1 MTKQHTIL
9 AAGIAALCGLTA
21 NADAASVISRLNP
34 PSAKFSFNDDA
45 PPIIS
50 RFVAGQRFDL
60 NCTVQPDAG
69 RTVSSVVFK
78 VDGATVTGTVGM
90 IPATVN
96 PPTVV
101 ANSICATRYAYSIT
115 APGVHTLTA
124 IATLDDSS
132 TVTATGNFEIVREPG
147 VGALKNVIIM
157 IGDGMGSAHRTA
169 ARIMSKGVQQGKA
182 NAPLNMDT
190 FPVTGM
196 VQTSSLNSIIT
207 DSSPGAAC
215 YSTGNKSNNNQQGV
229 FPDDTADAFDN
240 PRVELIGE
248 FLARKKG
255 KAVGIVTTADVFDAT
270 PGAFGTHTSNRGAG
284 TGICDEYLDEAH
296 GAYSGIGDGAGLKV
310 LLGGGRKWF
319 LPNTT
324 TGSARNNGSDFVL
337 PAGLV
342 TGWGLPTVGA
352 LDAGRDLIADFQ
364 TAGFSYAADGT
375 TMTSAAALPGTT
387 KLLGLFTYS
396 NMNVSLDKI
405 NGSTK
410 RNVPSPTLGTPVVDA
425 FGFPDQPMLDEMT
438 DAALKVLDRDNNGFV
453 LMVEGASIDKQAHN
467 MDTERWILDTIEF
480 DRAIGVAKAYAASH
494 KNTLVIITADH
505 ECAGAAII
513 GASTQTNTVLA
524 SRVAANA
531 GPGTDVNRNGAL
543 NGGDTPG
550 LRLDLVGTYDAAGF
564 PVYSTNPDGYP
575 ATTDIDKRMLI
586 GYGANADRYENWL
599 TNELPLTDSQQPAS
613 GTPYGAIA
621 GSLPTSPFTRD
632 TTGNFLVTGQI
643 PDAVAAHTAS
653 DIPLSA
659 YGKGAADF
667 TGYFDNTEV
676 FFKIMRLFGV
686 R

>member
-1 MTKQHTIL
+1 MTKHHAIL

-21 NADAASVISRLNP
+21 STDAASVISRLNP
-34 PSAKFSFNDDA
+34 PSALFSFGDSGA
-45 PPIIS
+45 PYIS

-60 NCTVQPDAG
+60 NCTVQPDSG
-69 RTVSSVVFK
+69 RTVTQVRFK
-78 VDGATVTGTVGM
+78 VDGAFVTGN
-90 IPATVN
+90 ATLFTTGLVSGLA
-96 PPTVV
+96 
-101 ANSICATRYAYSIT
+101 ANSVVATRYAYSTT

-124 IATLDDSS
+124 IATLDDNS
-132 TVTATGNFEIVREPG
+132 TATATGNFEIVREPG

-196 VQTSSLNSIIT
+196 VETSSLNSIIT

-229 FPDDTADAFDN
+229 FPDDTTDAFDN
-240 PRVELIGE
+240 PRVELLGE

-255 KAVGIVTTADVFDAT
+255 KALGIVTTADVFDAT
-270 PGAFGTHTSNRGAG
+270 PGAFGTHTANRGAG
-284 TGICDEYLDEAH
+284 TGICDEYLDEAY
-296 GAYSGIGDGAGLKV
+296 GAYSGFSADGAGLKV

-324 TGSARNNGSDFVL
+324 TGSVRSNGSDFVL
-337 PAGLV
+337 PADLV
-342 TGWGLPTVGA
+342 SGWGLPTAGT
-352 LDAGRDLIADFQ
+352 LDASRDLIADFQ
-364 TAGFSYAADGT
+364 TAGFQYAADGT
-375 TMTSAAALPGTT
+375 GLTSAAALPATT

-410 RNVPSPTLGTPVVDA
+410 RNVSSPTLGQPVVDA
-425 FGFPDQPMLDEMT
+425 YGFPDQPMLDEMT
-438 DAALKVLDRDNNGFV
+438 AAALKVLDRDNNGFV

-513 GASTQTNTVLA
+513 GGSTVTNAQLLTRSTSGLGT
-524 SRVAANA
+524 AAG
-531 GPGTDVNRNGAL
+531 GPRNGV
-543 NGGDTPG
+543 
-550 LRLDLVGTYDAAGF
+550 VGTYDAAGF
-564 PVYSTNPDGYP
+564 PNYAIAADGYP
-575 ATTDIDKRMLI
+575 TTTDIDYRMLI

-599 TNELPLTDSQQPAS
+599 TNELPLRDSQQPTS
-613 GTPYGAIA
+613 GTTYGAIQ
-621 GSLPTSPFTRD
+621 GSLPNLPINRD
-632 TTGNFLVTGQI
+632 TAGNFLVTGQI
-643 PDAVAAHTAS
+643 QDTTAAHTAS

-659 YGKGAADF
+659 YGKGAPDF